1 MKDVM
6 RKGFLM
12 LMLCLAALANIRL
25 EGKKPQVVEGRT
37 LGYPEDMLKVFGNV
51 WQADGSIRQVGK
63 TWTSKQ
69 KITLNNNKHEE
80 KNIRKSTKLYKETHA
95 APCIDGNAAGTERGV
110 GRRLRPDCCWSSVYG
125 NRLTKYCDCFR

>member
-1 MKDVM
+1 MIVMKDVM

-51 WQADGSIRQVGK
+51 WQTDGSIRQVGK
-63 TWTSKQ
+63 TWTSK
-69 KITLNNNKHEE
+69 
-80 KNIRKSTKLYKETHA
+80 
-95 APCIDGNAAGTERGV
+95 
-110 GRRLRPDCCWSSVYG
+110 
-125 NRLTKYCDCFR
+125 

>member
-1 MKDVM
+1 MIVMKDVM

-37 LGYPEDMLKVFGNV
+37 LGYPEDMLKVLGNV

-63 TWTSKQ
+63 TWTSK
-69 KITLNNNKHEE
+69 
-80 KNIRKSTKLYKETHA
+80 
-95 APCIDGNAAGTERGV
+95 
-110 GRRLRPDCCWSSVYG
+110 
-125 NRLTKYCDCFR
+125 